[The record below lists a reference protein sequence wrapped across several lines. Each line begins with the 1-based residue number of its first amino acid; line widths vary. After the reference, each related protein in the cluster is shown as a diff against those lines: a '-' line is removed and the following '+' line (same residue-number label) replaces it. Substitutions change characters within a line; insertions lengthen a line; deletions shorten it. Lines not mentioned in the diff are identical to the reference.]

1 MKITLNAA
9 NKLRDALEKCEIAI
23 PITFDIRTDEPD
35 VLKQAETAR
44 KLLQDAI
51 VKETNRLAA
60 VYKLRELINDNNNKC
75 GVHVVIGQIASL
87 NASLASL
94 KAISEKLSG
103 ISRYGR
109 TNTGTDI
116 NDFIA
121 QKKFNDERAS
131 KDIQYAVPPSRVS
144 IKAST
149 QEDVDDVGKASK
161 EYKRRLAALV
171 DERNKINFST
181 IIEIPDDLVKL
192 LREFDLV

>member
-9 NKLRDALEKCEIAI
+9 NKLRDALEKCEVTI

-35 VLKQAETAR
+35 VLKQAEIAR
-44 KLLQDAI
+44 KLLQGAI
-51 VKETNRLAA
+51 EKEIHRLTA
-60 VYKLRELINDNNNKC
+60 VFKLRELINDSNNKS
-75 GVHVVIGQIASL
+75 GVHVVIGEIASV

-94 KAISEKLSG
+94 KSISEKLSG

-109 TNTGTDI
+109 TNTGADI

-144 IKAST
+144 IKAYT
-149 QEDVDDVGKASK
+149 QEDVDDVAKASK
-161 EYKRRLAALV
+161 EYKRRLAALI

-181 IIEIPDDLVKL
+181 IIEIPEDMVKF